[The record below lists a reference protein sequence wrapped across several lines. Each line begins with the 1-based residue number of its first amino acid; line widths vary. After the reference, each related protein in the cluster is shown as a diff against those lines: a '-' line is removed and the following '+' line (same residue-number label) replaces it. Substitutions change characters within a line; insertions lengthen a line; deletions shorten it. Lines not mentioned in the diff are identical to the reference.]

1 MRRFLAAALTALATA
16 VFPVLGHAQ
25 VFGQYTPAETVPVNG
40 HLLGAY
46 LNASENFFGL
56 LTQLRLS
63 FYPDV
68 DFGFQGG
75 LTRID
80 FQGTDATTVRL
91 GADFKYLAVRA
102 AQGFPVDLAVGA
114 GLGVETG
121 DNISVLSLGPSLVV
135 SRNLAI
141 GSSAG
146 VTPFFGLGLLFSNLD
161 VLDHE
166 TTDFSVPF
174 RVGSEFRMS
183 QDLRLGVEL
192 QFRIKDDFNDD
203 VSFVTGVNI
212 PF

>member
-1 MRRFLAAALTALATA
+1 LAAALTALATA